1 MTDKL
6 LDVAIVGAGLAGIGA
21 AVKLRQAG
29 FDNFKLFEK
38 SAGVSGT
45 WYDNDYPGAACDVPS
60 HLYCYSFAPNPNW
73 SRVYSPQA
81 EIRKYVEDVVTEHQL
96 TPHIEFETEIISA
109 EFDEAKALWKITDK
123 KGQIIYARFVM
134 WSVSFLG
141 TPHIPKISGLDSFT
155 GKVFHSARW
164 DHSVDLSDKNVVIIG
179 SAASAL
185 QIAPAIAKKVKS
197 LTMFQR
203 TANFVMPRD
212 DRQYSSF
219 EKSIFKKL
227 PFLHRLFR
235 GFLFTRHDKFF
246 FHGMR
251 PGSLVN
257 KIMRK
262 RALDYLKRK
271 IKDPVLHRKL
281 TADYELGCKRILI
294 SDDYYDMF
302 NLPNVSL
309 KTAGIDHIDNDHI
322 ETVTGEKIAADVIV
336 MATGFTA
343 TSFMPGIEITGSNG
357 ASLDK
362 WRNDLRALKGLM
374 VTGFPNTFFMLGPN
388 TGLGHSSMILMI
400 ESQLQYIIQVL
411 ATLKPNEVIEP
422 KIEAVEKYNKQLQ
435 ADLANTVWATSC
447 QSWYKREDGFIPT
460 IWPHPTKTYDKI
472 MRKVDWSEV
481 QVSDNSKA

>member
-6 LDVAIVGAGLAGIGA
+6 LDIAIIGAGLAGIGA
-21 AVKLRQAG
+21 AVKIRQAG
-29 FDNFKLFEK
+29 FKNFKIFEK
-38 SAGVSGT
+38 TAGISGT

-81 EIRKYVEDVVTEHQL
+81 EIRKYVEDVVADHKL
-96 TPHIEFETEIISA
+96 LSHIQFETEITSA
-109 EFDEAKALWKITDK
+109 VFDEAKARWKLIDK
-123 KGQIIYARFVM
+123 TGTTIYARFVL

-141 TPHIPKISGLDSFT
+141 TPHIPVIPGLDNFA

-164 DHSVDLSDKNVVIIG
+164 DHSVDLSGKNVVIIG

-185 QIAPAIAKKVKS
+185 QIGPAIAKNVKS

-212 DRQYSSF
+212 DREYSDF
-219 EKSIFKKL
+219 EKSLFKKF
-227 PFLHRLFR
+227 PFIHRLFR
-235 GFLFTRHDKFF
+235 TFLFTRHDKFF

-257 KIMRK
+257 KIMRS
-262 RALDYLKRK
+262 RALGYLKRK
-271 IKDPVLHRKL
+271 IKDPGLHGKL
-281 TADYELGCKRILI
+281 TANYDLGCKRILI

-302 NLPNVSL
+302 NMENVSL
-309 KTAGIDHIDNDHI
+309 QTAGIDRIESSHI
-322 ETVTGEKIAADVIV
+322 ETVTGKKIAADVIV

-357 ASLDK
+357 ASLTK
-362 WRNDLRALKGLM
+362 WRDDLRALKGLM

-400 ESQLQYIIQVL
+400 ESQLQYIMQVL
-411 ATLKPNEVIEP
+411 TTLKDEETAEP
-422 KIEAVEKYNKQLQ
+422 KIEAIEQYNKQLQ
-435 ADLANTVWATSC
+435 ADLAGTVWATSC

-460 IWPHPTKTYDKI
+460 MWPHPTKTYDKM
-472 MRKVDWSEV
+472 MRKVNWSEL
-481 QVSDNSKA
+481 KRILKT